1 MTAGKALPAIPA
13 KCDLGG
19 LTKSA
24 QLGGKLRINGT
35 PAIFF
40 ASGERVPGY
49 VPAAEIEKRFA
60 APGG

>member
-1 MTAGKALPAIPA
+1 MAGLN
-13 KCDLGG
+13 
-19 LTKSA
+19 KST
-24 QLGGKLRINGT
+24 QLGRKLRINGT